1 MIVRYVVMVSA
12 GVMGAISL
20 GSTIMGG
27 VSKMAGASVNAD
39 AQKIGIQGQMMQ
51 TMAQAF
57 GFQAQAQQS
66 KYASNISKYQAGVA
80 DINKEIAKGNAIY
93 SRDVGE
99 VEAGQAGMKAHAD
112 MGEMIAQ
119 QGASGI
125 SVNSGSS
132 ARVRES
138 MVEIGQYTQS
148 IIRSS
153 AAKKAYG
160 YEVEAMQYGAQADVY
175 RYTSQQQEAQAENAM
190 TASDI
195 TKSSLGLQQQAMSNV
210 DSAKNINIMGS
221 LVGTAGSV
229 ANKWS
234 EGGYSGLTSAVSG
247 MFG

>member
-1 MIVRYVVMVSA
+1 MVSA

-138 MVEIGQYTQS
+138 MVEISQYTQS